1 MFPTNKTIL
10 LLLSA
15 FALLASC
22 RQTGGTTAES
32 PSTPDTEAT
41 GQSTIAI
48 SPKPPLTWI
57 EPVQL
62 EGVETLLKTGDLLP
76 EGLALD
82 SVTAPMGI
90 HADLLP
96 ETGELKIGVVGDLG
110 FLSILRLWSGGESSD
125 LILKTPLEKKK
136 ATLRLR
142 DQGYREVKVKGEM
155 NGWNPNAGVMKKAN
169 GIWEYTFEA
178 PAGDYPYLFVAD
190 GKEMTDPKN
199 PQKSSDGKGGSH
211 SLLSIKKPGSG
222 SPPQL
227 SMLRAEGNTL
237 ELKIAKSG
245 AVLAFWE
252 CHKLETRREG
262 DKVIVDIPAEAAS
275 RESSAIRAYAQNES
289 GVSSELLV
297 PLRNGKVAQ

>member
-10 LLLSA
+10 LLLTA

-22 RQTGGTTAES
+22 RQTGGSTADN
-32 PSTPDTEAT
+32 TPDSGEQAVEQTASAVP
-41 GQSTIAI
+41 QRPSLA
-48 SPKPPLTWI
+48 WI

-76 EGLALD
+76 QGIVPD

-90 HADLLP
+90 QAGLLP
-96 ETGELKIGVVGDLG
+96 ESGELKVTVVGDLG
-110 FLSILRLWSGGESSD
+110 FLSILRLWSGGEPID
-125 LILKTPLEKKK
+125 VVLKSPVAKKK

-142 DQGYREVKVKGEM
+142 DQGYRDVRVKGEM
-155 NGWNPNAGVMKKAN
+155 NAWDPNAGVMKKVN
-169 GIWEYTFEA
+169 GIWEFTFEA
-178 PAGDYPYLFVAD
+178 PAGSYPYLFVAD

-211 SLLSIKKPGSG
+211 SLLTIKQPGSG

-227 SMLRAEGNTL
+227 SMTKAEGNSIV
-237 ELKIAKSG
+237 LKIAKSG

-252 CHKLETRREG
+252 CHRLETRREG
-262 DKVIVDIPAEAAS
+262 DKVSFDIPAEAAS
-275 RESSAIRAYAQNES
+275 RQTSAIRAFAQNES
-289 GVSSELLV
+289 GFSSELLI
-297 PLRNGKVAQ
+297 PLQNGKVAQ

>member
-1 MFPTNKTIL
+1 MFLTKKNIL
-10 LLLSA
+10 LLLPA

-22 RQTGGTTAES
+22 RQTGGSASENTSAQS
-32 PSTPDTEAT
+32 PEA
-41 GQSTIAI
+41 SEEPMPAI
-48 SPKPPLTWI
+48 SPRPPLTWI

-62 EGVETLLKTGDLLP
+62 KGVETTLNTGDLLP
-76 EGLALD
+76 REYAID

-90 HADLLP
+90 QADLLG
-96 ETGELKIGVVGDLG
+96 ETGELKIRVVGDLG
-110 FLSILRLWSGGESSD
+110 FLSILRLWSEGEPVD
-125 LILKTPLEKKK
+125 LVLKTPVEKKK

-155 NGWNPNAGVMKKAN
+155 NGWNADAGAMKKVN

-211 SLLSIKKPGSG
+211 SLLSIKQPGSG

-227 SMLRAEGNTL
+227 SMSRVEGNAV

-252 CHKLETRREG
+252 CHRLETRREG
-262 DKVIVDIPAEAAS
+262 DKVFVEIPELAAS
-275 RESSAIRAYAQNES
+275 RENSAIRAYAQNEA
-289 GVSSELLV
+289 GVSGELRI
-297 PLRNGKVAQ
+297 PLQNGRVAQ

>member
-1 MFPTNKTIL
+1 MFPTNKAIL
-10 LLLSA
+10 VLLPA

-22 RQTGGTTAES
+22 RQTGG
-32 PSTPDTEAT
+32 
-41 GQSTIAI
+41 STIDSVAQ
-48 SPKPPLTWI
+48 SVEQQASAVSQRPPMAWI

-62 EGVETLLKTGDLLP
+62 KGVETLLKTRDILP
-76 EGLALD
+76 NGIVPD

-90 HADLLP
+90 QADLLP
-96 ETGELKIGVVGDLG
+96 ESAELKVTVVGDLG
-110 FLSILRLWSGGESSD
+110 FLSILRLWSGGESMD
-125 LILKTPLEKKK
+125 VVLKSPAAKKK

-142 DQGYREVKVKGEM
+142 DQGYRDVRVKGEM
-155 NGWNPNAGVMKKAN
+155 NAWDPDAGVMKKVN

-178 PAGDYPYLFVAD
+178 PAGNYPYLFVAD

-211 SLLSIKKPGSG
+211 SLLSIKQPGSG

-227 SMLRAEGNTL
+227 SMSGAEGSTI

-252 CHKLETRREG
+252 CHRLETRREG
-262 DKVIVDIPAEAAS
+262 DKVSFDIPAAAAS
-275 RESSAIRAYAQNES
+275 RQASAIRAYAQNES
-289 GVSSELLV
+289 GFSSVLLI
-297 PLRNGKVAQ
+297 PLQNGKAAQ